1 MKLRIKGNSLRF
13 RLSKS
18 EVEVFGRTGKIEEKV
33 KFGPLPQDEFCY
45 RIEKTSGHDISGS
58 FIDGRI
64 TVYVPEG
71 LANQWVESEQVG
83 VEGRQGLDDQTELY
97 ILIEKDFV
105 CRTAPEHE
113 DQSDNYP
120 HPKGER
126 FC

>member
-18 EVEVFGRTGKIEEKV
+18 EVEAFGKMGRIAENL
-33 KFGPLPQDEFCY
+33 KFGSKAQDEFCY
-45 RIEKTSGHDISGS
+45 AIEKTAANEISAS
-58 FIDGRI
+58 FVGGRI

-71 LANQWVESEQVG
+71 LANRWVESEQVG
-83 VEGRQGLDDQTELY
+83 IEGIQKIYDQTELY

-105 CRTAPEHE
+105 CRTAPEFE

-126 FC
+126 IC

>member
-13 RLSKS
+13 RLSRS
-18 EVEVFGRTGKIEEKV
+18 EVEAFGKTGKVAETV
-33 KFGPLPQDEFCY
+33 NFGPTEQDGFCY
-45 RIEKTSGHDISGS
+45 AIEKTTGNEISAS
-58 FIDGRI
+58 FVAGNM
-64 TVYVPEG
+64 TVSVPEG
-71 LANQWVESEQVG
+71 LANRWVGSDEVGIEGSEK
-83 VEGRQGLDDQTELY
+83 LDDQTELH

-126 FC
+126 SC